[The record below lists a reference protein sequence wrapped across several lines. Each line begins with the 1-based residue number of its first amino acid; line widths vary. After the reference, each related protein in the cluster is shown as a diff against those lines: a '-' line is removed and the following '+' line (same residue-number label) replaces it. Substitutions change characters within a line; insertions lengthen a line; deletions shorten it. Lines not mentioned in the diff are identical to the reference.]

1 MGKYVQIGTAAL
13 RSTEGEFLQDEPI
26 FRELKKRSRK
36 AAGQSY
42 FDADVLGDI
51 FASKC
56 SNYLKEKKIRERGL
70 DISRN
75 RRGRISD
82 PVGGDGMGNRSM
94 SLCTEE
100 EKAKE
105 EI

>member
-1 MGKYVQIGTAAL
+1 MERFVQIGTAAL
-13 RSTEGEFLQDEPI
+13 RSPEGDFLPAEPI
-26 FRELKKRSRK
+26 YRSEERRSPK
-36 AAGQSY
+36 AEGQSY
-42 FDADVLGDI
+42 IDADVLGDI

-56 SNYLKEKKIRERGL
+56 SNYLKERKIRERGL

-82 PVGGDGMGNRSM
+82 PVGDDGMGDRSM

-105 EI
+105 ER